1 MKTRSW
7 LGSRSFWCGS
17 EPCYIPPILFII
29 HIVWGVFFFLAA
41 RNPLGYVSF
50 LNFTMWGVLVPRA
63 ADGRAGSHAHGH
75 PVAQILYGY
84 PVRADPRPVRLS
96 LATRR
101 EKGMRML
108 ETNGHLAVR

>member
-7 LGSRSFWCGS
+7 VGSRSFWCGS
-17 EPCYIPPILFII
+17 EPCYIPPMLFII

-50 LNFTMWGVLVPRA
+50 LNFTMWGVLVPRLLM
-63 ADGRAGSHAHGH
+63 AGQALTHGH
-75 PVAQILYGY
+75 PVAQILQGY
-84 PVRADPRPVRLS
+84 PVRADPRPLRLS

-101 EKGMRML
+101 KRGCARWRL
-108 ETNGHLAVR
+108 TVT

>member
-7 LGSRSFWCGS
+7 LGWRSLLRGS
-17 EPCYIPPILFII
+17 EPCYIPPILLII
-29 HIVWGVFFFLAA
+29 YIVWGVFSFLAA
-41 RNPLGYVSF
+41 RNALGYVSF

-63 ADGRAGSHAHGH
+63 VDGGAGSHAHGH

-84 PVRADPRPVRLS
+84 PVRADPRPLRLS

-101 EKGMRML
+101 ERGCARCSLMV
-108 ETNGHLAVR
+108 T